1 MKKNIQILL
10 AALCLFYFNILKS
23 QTTFQTPKL
32 SPPTPEVFSLFKF
45 TDIPVSNTTGIP
57 NISLPVY
64 TIKLK
69 DFEFPI
75 SLSYHSSGIRI
86 EEIASNVGLGWTLNS
101 GGMIYNQVNDLDDNE
116 AGITF
121 PGSSGSIP
129 QNRELDPVISGVE
142 QQYNPTNPDYHTAL
156 MLTSPDV
163 DTQPDIYYYNCGNL
177 NGKFFYSKDGKINT
191 MPYSPIKIE
200 RNGYYSFII
209 TDEKGTKYT
218 FERISETTT
227 TSISIESPAYR
238 MTDVDTKSFTFHIT
252 KIETLNN
259 EVINFY
265 YESEKYSYDEPSV
278 FTSRESTYKSS
289 GLFGDL
295 IPGGLPL
302 FVETETKNKVI
313 LRGKRLTSITTNSGE
328 NIQFIYN
335 NCPRLDLPASTG
347 PDNEVLS
354 GGFALK
360 EIKIM
365 SGQRND
371 SYVLEHGYFN
381 VPNYT
386 PCAANASFGSDVR
399 LKLISFK
406 KNSEPAYQF
415 QYDESGRL
423 PGRFETSYDHW
434 GYFKSSGGRYSKD
447 YDFGFFDG
455 VTRDPELAMT
465 KLGVLNKITY
475 PTSGYTTFD
484 YELNDYYGIFKSYA
498 QRVDRSIQAHIV
510 GGEELGLPN
519 EAQYLTQPFTIPQ
532 NFESTSALI
541 IKDISTGEQ
550 TTSNFV
556 NIYITDAN
564 NQSNNIIYKIVPEST
579 TPNHLVYRMQN
590 LLPGDYTLH
599 VDGSYSGGGATIL
612 WVEKIGQDIEELR
625 NINVGGLRIK
635 STSNYDNINLT
646 NPSSRQFYEYKRI
659 ASPLESSGSIV
670 SPPRYSY
677 LDMKSNPIC
686 VNVANTTY
694 LDPGIMTYRS
704 RNSKN
709 YLPLSGL
716 QGYHIMYSDVKVY
729 NDQNKVNGYTH
740 FKYSLAEDDK
750 SYNIL
755 RSAPVTS
762 HDFERGDLLE
772 QNTYKYNNGSYLPVK
787 KISNEYYY
795 GFNRNSFF
803 SDASFP
809 NEKHA
814 LGLVINKLSGD
825 VGCTT
830 GSWGMPIPPYRSL
843 FEMSYF
849 KLYSVW
855 KYLKKSTESTYDKNG
870 ANPITTITNY
880 NYNNPTHAQLSSVEM
895 INSEGETQSTKTLYA
910 QDPEMSGKP
919 FVSDMIAKNM
929 IQVPLD
935 TQTFKGTDKLS
946 EQLTLYD
953 KSTATSNLLLPKEVY
968 SAKFPNT
975 LPSLANVGSLE
986 KKITYNQYDDKG
998 NILQYTLDGGIP
1010 VSIIWGYNKTQP
1022 IAKIENVAY
1031 SSIPTATVTNLQ
1043 TLSNADVD
1051 NCMSGSCTEQLL
1063 RNALNTLRGSFSDA
1077 YVSTYTYNP
1086 FVGVTSIT
1094 DTKGIPS
1101 YYEYDSFGRLKFV
1114 KDKDLNV
1121 LQKYC
1126 YNYKGQQVNCSD
1138 NTSSTVIY
1146 YKSPA
1151 QSGSFTKNNC
1161 TSGGTGS
1168 SVSYSQAVG
1177 VYISTIS
1184 QADADAQ
1191 GLAKFNTDG
1200 QANANANGICT
1211 FYSIARSGSFTKN
1224 NCASGGTGSS
1234 VSYSQAVGASISTIS
1249 QADAD
1254 AKGLA
1259 KFNTDGQAN
1268 ANTNGICTF
1277 YSVARSGSFTKNNCA
1292 SGGTGSSVS
1301 YSQAAGA
1308 STSAISQA
1316 DADAKGLTKFNTD
1329 GQANANTNGICTFY
1343 SAALSGSFTK
1353 NNCASGGTGS
1363 SVSYSQAAGASTS
1376 TISQADADAKGLTKF
1391 NTDGQSNANANG
1403 VCTFYSVARSGSFTK
1418 NNCASGGTG
1427 SSVSYSQAAGA
1438 STSTISQADADA
1450 KGLTKFNTDG
1460 LANANTNGICTFY
1473 SVARSGSFTKNNCAS
1488 GGIGSSVSYSQA
1500 AGASTSTISQADA
1513 DSKGLTKFN
1522 TDGQANANTNGIC
1535 TFYSAA
1541 LSGSFTK
1548 NNCASGGTGSS
1559 VGYNQAV
1566 GASTSTIS
1574 QADADAKGLSKFNA
1588 DGQANA
1594 NANGICTFYSA
1605 ALSGSFTKN
1614 NCAAGGSGS
1623 SVGYS
1628 QAYGVSYS
1636 NSSQADADAKGLAKF
1651 NADGQANANANGI
1664 CTFYSP
1670 AQSGYFT
1677 KNDCVAGGAGS
1688 TISFSQAAGA
1698 VTSTYSQADADYRGN
1713 IKFNQD
1719 GQYQV
1724 NTTGVCNFRSKAIS
1738 GSFVKNNCPAGTT
1751 PSTVPYYF
1759 NDGVIY
1765 STVSQADADNQA
1777 QALFNSQ
1784 GQAYANS
1791 NGTCTYYNTVKSGQF
1806 TRNNCVAGG
1815 TGSTVTYTVNA
1826 GTYSSTTSQAAADA
1840 LAQAAVNNNGQAY
1853 ANTNGVCVFYNVM
1866 INPKFYKTD
1875 CPAGTTN
1882 PYVYYYVY
1890 AGTYQSTISQAD
1902 ADNKAWIEANTYGPA
1917 YANETGR
1924 CLNPGELEE

>member
-1 MKKNIQILL
+1 MRKKILILL
-10 AALCLFYFNILKS
+10 TIAFFFCCGILKS

-32 SPPTPEVFSLFKF
+32 SPPTPELFSLFKF

-129 QNRELDPVISGVE
+129 QNRELDPVLVGLAE
-142 QQYNPTNPDYHTAL
+142 QNAPTNPDYHTAL
-156 MLTSPDV
+156 LLTSPDV
-163 DTQPDIYYYNCGNL
+163 DTQPDIFYYNCGNL
-177 NGKFFYSKDGKINT
+177 NGKFFYSKDGVANPV
-191 MPYSPIKIE
+191 PYSPIKIE
-200 RNGYYSFII
+200 RNGYGSFII

-227 TSISIESPAYR
+227 TSISIESPAYH
-238 MTDVDTKSFTFHIT
+238 MTDVDTKSFTFHIV

-259 EVINFY
+259 EVINFN

-278 FTSRESTYKSS
+278 FASRESTYKSS
-289 GLFGDL
+289 GLPLDL

-313 LRGKRLTSITTNSGE
+313 LRGKRLISITTNSGE

-335 NCPRLDLPASTG
+335 NCARLDLPASTG
-347 PDNEVLS
+347 PNNEVLS

-360 EIKIM
+360 EIKIT

-399 LKLISFK
+399 LKLVSFK

-415 QYDESGRL
+415 QYDESARL
-423 PGRFETSYDHW
+423 PGRFELYYDHW
-434 GYFKSSGGRYSKD
+434 GYFKSSGGKYSKD
-447 YDFGFFDG
+447 YEFDFFDG
-455 VTRDPELAMT
+455 VTRDPELATT

-475 PTSGYTTFD
+475 PTSGYTIFD
-484 YELNDYYGIFKSYA
+484 YELNDYYGTFKTYA
-498 QRVDRSIQAHIV
+498 QRVEKSVQAHII
-510 GGEELGLPN
+510 GGEEIGLPN
-519 EAQYLTQPFTIPQ
+519 EVQYLTEPFTISPGYQ
-532 NFESTSALI
+532 ANSAII

-550 TTSNFV
+550 TMNNFV

-564 NQSNNIIYKIVPEST
+564 NQSNNIVYKVVPEST
-579 TPNHLVYRMQN
+579 TPNHLVYKMQN
-590 LLPGDYTLH
+590 LLPGQYFLH
-599 VDGSYSGGGATIL
+599 VDGIYNGGGATIL
-612 WVEKIGQDIEELR
+612 WVEKEGQDTEELK
-625 NINVGGLRIK
+625 NIDVGGLRIK
-635 STSNYDNINLT
+635 SISNYDNINLT
-646 NPSSRQFYEYKRI
+646 TPSSRQFYEYKNI
-659 ASPLESSGSIV
+659 TNPLKSSGSIV

-677 LDMKSNPIC
+677 LETKSNPIC
-686 VNVANTTY
+686 VNVGNTTF

-704 RNSKN
+704 RSSKN

-729 NDQNKVNGYTH
+729 NDQSMVNGYTH
-740 FKYSLAEDDK
+740 FKYSLADDDK

-772 QNTYKYNNGSYLPVK
+772 QNIYKYNNGSYLPVK
-787 KISNEYYY
+787 KVSNEYYY

-825 VGCTT
+825 LVCNVQ

-870 ANPITTITNY
+870 ANPVTTITNY

-895 INSEGETQSTKTLYA
+895 INSEGETQSTKTFYA
-910 QDPEMSGKP
+910 QDPEMTSKP
-919 FVSDMIAKNM
+919 FVADMIAKNM

-946 EQLTLYD
+946 EQLTLFD

-975 LPSLANVGSLE
+975 LPSIANIGSLE
-986 KKITYNQYDDKG
+986 KKITYDQYDDKG

-1022 IAKIENVAY
+1022 IAKIENVLY
-1031 SSIPTATVTNLQ
+1031 SSIPAATITNLQ
-1043 TLSNADVD
+1043 ALSNADVD

-1063 RNALNTLRGSFSDA
+1063 RNALNTLRSSFSDA
-1077 YVSTYTYNP
+1077 YVSTYTCNP
-1086 FVGVTSIT
+1086 FVGVTSMT
-1094 DTKGIPS
+1094 DTKGMSS

-1161 TSGGTGS
+1161 ASGGTGS
-1168 SVSYSQAVG
+1168 SVSYSQAAG
-1177 VYISTIS
+1177 VYTSTIS

-1200 QANANANGICT
+1200 QANVNANGICT

-1234 VSYSQAVGASISTIS
+1234 VSYSQLVGASTSTIS

-1254 AKGLA
+1254 AKGLT

-1277 YSVARSGSFTKNNCA
+1277 YSVARSGSFPKNNCA

-1308 STSAISQA
+1308 STSTISQA

-1391 NTDGQSNANANG
+1391 NTDGQANANANG
-1403 VCTFYSVARSGSFTK
+1403 ICTFYSVARSGSFTK

-1427 SSVSYSQAAGA
+1427 SSVSYSQA
-1438 STSTISQADADA
+1438 
-1450 KGLTKFNTDG
+1450 
-1460 LANANTNGICTFY
+1460 
-1473 SVARSGSFTKNNCAS
+1473 
-1488 GGIGSSVSYSQA
+1488 
-1500 AGASTSTISQADA
+1500 
-1513 DSKGLTKFN
+1513 
-1522 TDGQANANTNGIC
+1522 
-1535 TFYSAA
+1535 
-1541 LSGSFTK
+1541 
-1548 NNCASGGTGSS
+1548 
-1559 VGYNQAV
+1559 V

-1574 QADADAKGLSKFNA
+1574 QADAD
-1588 DGQANA
+1588 
-1594 NANGICTFYSA
+1594 
-1605 ALSGSFTKN
+1605 
-1614 NCAAGGSGS
+1614 
-1623 SVGYS
+1623 
-1628 QAYGVSYS
+1628 
-1636 NSSQADADAKGLAKF
+1636 
-1651 NADGQANANANGI
+1651 
-1664 CTFYSP
+1664 
-1670 AQSGYFT
+1670 
-1677 KNDCVAGGAGS
+1677 
-1688 TISFSQAAGA
+1688 
-1698 VTSTYSQADADYRGN
+1698 
-1713 IKFNQD
+1713 
-1719 GQYQV
+1719 
-1724 NTTGVCNFRSKAIS
+1724 
-1738 GSFVKNNCPAGTT
+1738 
-1751 PSTVPYYF
+1751 
-1759 NDGVIY
+1759 
-1765 STVSQADADNQA
+1765 
-1777 QALFNSQ
+1777 
-1784 GQAYANS
+1784 
-1791 NGTCTYYNTVKSGQF
+1791 
-1806 TRNNCVAGG
+1806 
-1815 TGSTVTYTVNA
+1815 
-1826 GTYSSTTSQAAADA
+1826 
-1840 LAQAAVNNNGQAY
+1840 
-1853 ANTNGVCVFYNVM
+1853 
-1866 INPKFYKTD
+1866 
-1875 CPAGTTN
+1875 
-1882 PYVYYYVY
+1882 
-1890 AGTYQSTISQAD
+1890 
-1902 ADNKAWIEANTYGPA
+1902 
-1917 YANETGR
+1917 
-1924 CLNPGELEE
+1924 